1 MAPKENG
8 AAAGALAAGAA
19 LGGVAPNEKA
29 GVLAG
34 FSFSVAAA
42 GAEDPPKV
50 NAGAGS
56 GAFSGAFSG
65 DLGGAP
71 KVNVSALAGC
81 SAVFASE
88 DAPRKANKPDSP
100 PVFGFSA
107 SAGLAGAVTPKENA
121 GFSLAPDAA
130 GAATPKEN
138 PPELDAA
145 GALLAAGIPNEN
157 AGFSPAGGAAANGD
171 GAGACAAFSS
181 SSMAA

>member
-71 KVNVSALAGC
+71 KVNVGALAGC

-100 PVFGFSA
+100 SVFGLSA

-121 GFSLAPDAA
+121 GFSLAPDAV
-130 GAATPKEN
+130 GVTPKEN
-138 PPELDAA
+138 PPELDVA